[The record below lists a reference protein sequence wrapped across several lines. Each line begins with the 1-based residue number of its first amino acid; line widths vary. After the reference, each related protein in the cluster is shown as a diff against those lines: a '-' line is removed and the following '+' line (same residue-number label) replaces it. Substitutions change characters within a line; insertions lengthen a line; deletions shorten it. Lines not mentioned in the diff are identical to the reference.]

1 MERIMSLLSNTYG
14 ITTPDQHP
22 ARSIS
27 IAAQNDVFR
36 QTFDP
41 DMGMVTMTPTVD
53 ALPDKTK
60 HFLILEVQNYNDFRG
75 DIYCEHDFGTIK
87 LEGATY
93 YFKIDYYDKS
103 YEKGSEDPANPALTN
118 RVLLIMARQDY

>member
-1 MERIMSLLSNTYG
+1 MSQSNASAYDF
-14 ITTPDQHP
+14 TPNLHS

-36 QTFDP
+36 KTFDP
-41 DMGMVTMTPTVD
+41 ELGMVGMTATVD

-60 HFLILEVQNYNDFRG
+60 HFLFLQVQDYTDFKPDGND
-75 DIYCEHDFGTIK
+75 DYCEHDFGTIK
-87 LEGATY
+87 LEGETY